1 MKQSV
6 CMLFFACFLATAY
19 AQSDL
24 SRLGMDVTEENTP
37 KGLMVGE
44 EAPGFSGVD
53 QYSQEVSLEG
63 MLEEG
68 EVVLI
73 FYRGDWCPVCT
84 RYLKRFQDSLQLI
97 VDAGAQVV
105 AVTPETNNNVQETIK
120 KADAKFRILS
130 DLDHSIMDAYDVTF
144 RVTDAYNERIKRG
157 KGESIEENNGD
168 EEPFLPVPA
177 TYIINQDGEI
187 IYRQF
192 DPNYRNRASIAAMIK
207 ALE

>member
-6 CMLFFACFLATAY
+6 LLLFSALFLATAG
-19 AQSDL
+19 AQSNL
-24 SRLGMDVTEENTP
+24 ERLGMDVTAETAP
-37 KGLMVGE
+37 SGLEVGE
-44 EAPGFSGVD
+44 KAPGFTGVD
-53 QYSQEVSLEG
+53 QYSQEVNLDD
-63 MLEEG
+63 MLAEG

-177 TYIINQDGEI
+177 TYIINQEAEI